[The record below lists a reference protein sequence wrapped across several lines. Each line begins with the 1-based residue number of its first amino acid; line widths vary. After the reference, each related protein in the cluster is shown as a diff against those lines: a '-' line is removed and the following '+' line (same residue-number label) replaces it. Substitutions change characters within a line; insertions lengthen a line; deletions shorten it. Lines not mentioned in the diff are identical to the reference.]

1 MANSFSVIGLRIP
14 ELCSLLNSSISKK
27 PWCGA
32 ETRTIDNFLSV
43 SYLTGR
49 YTIFCSFDSEGIVLA
64 EIWAVFTADA
74 VQPIRSLDLIV
85 KRGRLQ
91 NLDVEMDGFD
101 VTQVVGMSR
110 NI

>member
-1 MANSFSVIGLRIP
+1 M
-14 ELCSLLNSSISKK
+14 
-27 PWCGA
+27 
-32 ETRTIDNFLSV
+32 
-43 SYLTGR
+43 
-49 YTIFCSFDSEGIVLA
+49 
-64 EIWAVFTADA
+64 FTADA

-110 NI
+110 NISIRKVN